1 MLRNLRYLLV
11 ANNVQKL
18 DFIGISE
25 SYFLN
30 VFVIYSFRLLNV
42 LLLFLYSCVCVF
54 NSGYPHFVSFI
65 REYNKKALHLEGFLQ
80 LTME

>member
-54 NSGYPHFVSFI
+54 NSGYPHLVSFI
-65 REYNKKALHLEGFLQ
+65 RERIQ
-80 LTME
+80 